1 MAATTKTV
9 KIELPMDLV
18 FHLVKKAKCR
28 TLDQYLNKKLR
39 EDIEK

>member
-1 MAATTKTV
+1 MAATTKTI

-28 TLDQYLNKKLR
+28 TLDEYLNKKLR

>member
-1 MAATTKTV
+1 MATTTKTV

>member
-1 MAATTKTV
+1 MATTTKTI

-28 TLDQYLNKKLR
+28 TLDEYLNKKLR

>member
-28 TLDQYLNKKLR
+28 TLDEYLNKKLR

>member
-1 MAATTKTV
+1 MATTTKSI

-18 FHLVKKAKCR
+18 WHLIKKAKCK
-28 TLDQYLNKKLR
+28 TLDQYVNTKLR